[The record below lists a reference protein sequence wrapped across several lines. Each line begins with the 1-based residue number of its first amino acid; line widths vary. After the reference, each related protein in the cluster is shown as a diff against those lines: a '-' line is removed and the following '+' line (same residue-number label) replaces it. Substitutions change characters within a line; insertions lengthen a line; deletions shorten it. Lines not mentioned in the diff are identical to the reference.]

1 MIEFGDYTLIET
13 TVLKYLFEHLVNVFR
28 VQNTNNSF
36 GIWQLS
42 PRQRIAYKIVFC
54 LFVFLK
60 VLWHTFFFEVC
71 LWNFLNF
78 VM

>member
-60 VLWHTFFFEVC
+60 FYGILFSLKSACGIF
-71 LWNFLNF
+71 
-78 VM
+78 